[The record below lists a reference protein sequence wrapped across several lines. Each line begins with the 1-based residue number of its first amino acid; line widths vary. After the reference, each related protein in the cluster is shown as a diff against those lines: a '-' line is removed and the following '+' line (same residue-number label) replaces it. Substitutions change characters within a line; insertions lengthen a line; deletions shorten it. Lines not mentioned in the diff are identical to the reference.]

1 MRSVRS
7 GFVTLAALTLSGCM
21 VGPKYTQ
28 PPAPVTPTYKE
39 PLPDAFKET
48 KDWHTAHPDEPAF
61 PAKWWEVFGDS
72 QLSSLEERVAIA
84 NQDLKAAEAHFR
96 EARAMIRFDRASKYP
111 TISVAPGIASLRDS
125 GKRPYLSSNA
135 SVGNTGDFLL
145 PFDLSYE
152 LDLWGRVRRTVSAA
166 REEAQATAA
175 DLAAARLSLEAE
187 LAFDYFEL
195 RGADA
200 QRQLL
205 EDTVA
210 AYTDAL
216 QLTVNRFE
224 GGAAPK
230 SDVAQARTQLDA
242 TRVQATDLGVQRAE
256 FEHAIAVL
264 IGQPPAG
271 FSLPRVP
278 SKIEPPNIPVG
289 VPSQLLERRPDI
301 AAAERRMAESN
312 EQIGIARAAFYPTVV
327 LGGAAG
333 LEGTS
338 ILNWFNW
345 PSRLWAV
352 GATLAQPLFDA
363 GRRRASSDAALARYD
378 SQVAGY
384 RQTVLDAF
392 QQVEDNLAALRILET
407 EAKQQHETV
416 VSAQESLEI
425 FTNRYKGGVD
435 NYLQVITAQTIA
447 LMNERNEV
455 DIQRRR
461 IDASVLLIKALG
473 GGWTTSNLPGL
484 SALH

>member
-1 MRSVRS
+1 
-7 GFVTLAALTLSGCM
+7 
-21 VGPKYTQ
+21 
-28 PPAPVTPTYKE
+28 
-39 PLPDAFKET
+39 
-48 KDWHTAHPDEPAF
+48 
-61 PAKWWEVFGDS
+61 
-72 QLSSLEERVAIA
+72 
-84 NQDLKAAEAHFR
+84 
-96 EARAMIRFDRASKYP
+96 
-111 TISVAPGIASLRDS
+111 
-125 GKRPYLSSNA
+125 
-135 SVGNTGDFLL
+135 
-145 PFDLSYE
+145 
-152 LDLWGRVRRTVSAA
+152 VSAA

-195 RGADA
+195 RSADA

-264 IGQPPAG
+264 IGQPPAS
-271 FSLPRVP
+271 FSLPIVAV
-278 SKIEPPNIPVG
+278 KLEPPNIPVG

-312 EQIGIARAAFYPTVV
+312 EQIGIARAAFFPTVV
-327 LGGAAG
+327 LGASAG

-363 GRRRASSDAALARYD
+363 GRRHASSDAALARYD

-384 RQTVLDAF
+384 RQTVLGAF
-392 QQVEDNLAALRILET
+392 QQVEDNLVALRILET

-473 GGWTTSNLPGL
+473 GGWTTSNLPAV